1 MPDIFDT
8 PITYLKGVGPKK
20 ADLFAKELGINT
32 YDDLLNYYPF
42 RYVDKSQVVNISDIK
57 SDAVYVQIKG
67 VVRSLASTGDKR
79 IKYLT
84 VKVADATGS
93 IDLVF
98 FRGLKWVLNTFV
110 TGKSFF
116 IFGKPSVF
124 RNSYNFV
131 HPEVEEDSGE
141 PQTVSGPRLE
151 GIYSTTE
158 KLKNAGLGS
167 RGIGFLIRE
176 LLNQTSTLIREN
188 MPDYLLKQYQL
199 ADRKSALLNIHF
211 PQQAKNIEP
220 AVKRLKFEELL
231 FIQLDLLTQKNY
243 LRQKISGHRFE
254 QVGELFMTYYEKKLP
269 FELTNAQKRVIREM
283 RIDMK
288 TGRQMNRLL
297 QGDVGS
303 GKTLVALMMSL
314 LAIDNGFQAC
324 IMAPT
329 EILATQHFN
338 TITKM
343 LDDMEVEV
351 ALLTGSTK
359 KKQRTFIHE
368 RLVSGQLNLLIGTHA
383 VIEDVVQ
390 FSQLGFVVIDEQHR
404 FGVLQRARLWK
415 KSTVAPHVLVMTAT
429 PIPRTLAMTLYG
441 NLDVSV
447 IDELPP
453 GRKPIKTVHYFDS
466 KRLLVNGF
474 MKKQIELGRQ
484 IYVVY
489 PLINESENL
498 DLKSLMDGF
507 EQIQRDFPLPNY
519 QVSVVHGRMKAE
531 EKEFEMQRFVEGKT
545 DIMVSTTVIEVGVD
559 VPNASVMII
568 ENAERFG
575 LSQLHQL
582 RGRVGR
588 GADQSY
594 CLLMSGN
601 KLTNEGR
608 KRLEIMVRSNDGF
621 EIAEADLKL
630 RGPGDMQGTKQSGVL
645 DLRIANLAQ
654 DGELI
659 ALTRKVA
666 ERILEKDEKLTQPEN
681 ELLRNQLIKNKQK
694 SGNWSRIS

>member
-20 ADLFAKELGINT
+20 AELFAKELGINT

-79 IKYLT
+79 LKYIT

-176 LLNQTSTLIREN
+176 LLNQTSTMIREN
-188 MPDYLLKQYQL
+188 LPDYLLKQYQL
-199 ADRKSALLNIHF
+199 ADRKSALVNIHF

-231 FIQLDLLTQKNY
+231 FIQLELLTQKNY

-383 VIEDVVQ
+383 VIEDAVQ

-498 DLKSLMDGF
+498 DLKNLMDGF

-594 CLLMSGN
+594 CILMSGN

-659 ALTRKVA
+659 AHTRKVA

>member
-498 DLKSLMDGF
+498 DLKNLMDGF

-594 CLLMSGN
+594 CILMSGN

-694 SGNWSRIS
+694 SRNWSRIS

>member
-20 ADLFAKELGINT
+20 AELFAKELGINT
-32 YDDLLNYYPF
+32 YDDLLNYFPF

-79 IKYLT
+79 MKYIT

-176 LLNQTSTLIREN
+176 LLNQTSTMIREN
-188 MPDYLLKQYQL
+188 MPDYLLKKYQL

-329 EILATQHFN
+329 EILARQHFN

-368 RLVSGQLNLLIGTHA
+368 RLMSGQLNLLIGTHA
-383 VIEDVVQ
+383 VIEDAVQ

-474 MKKQIELGRQ
+474 MKKQIEMGRQ

-498 DLKSLMDGF
+498 DLKNLMDGF

-594 CLLMSGN
+594 CILMSGN